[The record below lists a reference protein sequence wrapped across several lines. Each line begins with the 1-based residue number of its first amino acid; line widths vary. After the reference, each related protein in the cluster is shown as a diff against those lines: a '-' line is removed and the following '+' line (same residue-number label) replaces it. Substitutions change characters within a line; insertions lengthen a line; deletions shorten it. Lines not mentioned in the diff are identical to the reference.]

1 MTLGLALIEKKKEG
15 CFSVGTQVGCERRV
29 DLTFPKHVLYPWVA
43 PSSGAGA
50 GKIERLVC
58 VFLVQVELWGSE
70 PTCCGVVVCHISL
83 RPGDRRPVACQP
95 PPSSLFMALQPGVC
109 VRKCHLI

>member
-1 MTLGLALIEKKKEG
+1 M
-15 CFSVGTQVGCERRV
+15 GTQVGCERRV
-29 DLTFPKHVLYPWVA
+29 DFTFPKHVLYPWVA

-70 PTCCGVVVCHISL
+70 PTCCGVVVCHIS
-83 RPGDRRPVACQP
+83 PGQETGDLLPVSPLP
-95 PPSSLFMALQPGVC
+95 PVYSWHFSLVC
-109 VRKCHLI
+109 VSGNVT

>member
-1 MTLGLALIEKKKEG
+1 MAYGVTEMTLGLALIDRKKREG

-58 VFLVQVELWGSE
+58 VFLVQVELWG
-70 PTCCGVVVCHISL
+70 GVNLPAVVWWSATFL
-83 RPGDRRPVACQP
+83 
-95 PPSSLFMALQPGVC
+95 
-109 VRKCHLI
+109 